1 MKKLLAI
8 FLLISLITSAKSMEL
23 KNPGDVLV
31 DFEKF
36 SIEECASECKHTPN
50 EFIFPRF
57 PEEFS

>member
-36 SIEECASECKHTPN
+36 SIEECASECKNTPN
-50 EFIFPRF
+50 AFIFP
-57 PEEFS
+57 PLPII